1 MLDTLLREDAYKLRS
16 RATPERRADGDW
28 LRIALEGGESVL
40 LPVEPEGFQCDIR
53 TRRRPLRLCAP
64 ATTECPSTDRA
75 DAEPAPAEPS
85 GAERALAEPAPAGR
99 ACAEP
104 APAESRS
111 ASGPAPAGPA
121 SADSGGVERA
131 SAELGDADRADADRA
146 DADRADAERAPV
158 GRADAETAP
167 AEPSGAERALAEPA
181 PVGRACAEPA
191 PAESRSA
198 SGPAPAG
205 PASADSGGVERAS
218 AELGD
223 ADRADAE
230 PGGADRAD
238 AEPASA
244 EPAPADAEPPSA
256 SAPAGESGDCAR
268 TPAERPLTGLVPTL
282 ARLRAAVPD
291 EDRPLYDVFV
301 TECRQALDAMR
312 LHTRIRPGVVA
323 ELAARHGEGRPWTG
337 MPGAV
342 AYDTLAAFR
351 DHPVYPTSRGRAVFT
366 EDQLR
371 AHAPEFH
378 PTFPLRWL
386 VLPREAVAGDPA
398 RLPGWWPTPAQL
410 GLDSGR
416 RRSSGERGRLAF
428 PVHPL
433 TVGRPLEA
441 ALRAAGLDGEARL
454 ADRPLLDV
462 RPTLSMRTV
471 AVADD
476 LADDPLVHL
485 KLPLT
490 TSTLGMRNRRS
501 VKPGTLIDG
510 EVAQRLLE
518 AVIAREP
525 RFGAT
530 VLLADETTH
539 LHAGHELLATLVRRY
554 PPGLENATIVP
565 LAGLLAPAP
574 DGTLVIDGLAARHYS
589 GDVLA
594 LLDDYL
600 TLLFDFHTTL
610 FAYGIALESHQQNI
624 SLVFESG
631 GDNGGAVPRLRLLIK
646 DHDGP
651 RVHAIR
657 LAAMVGGGPAA
668 DLCGFDDRRILTSG
682 DGPVA
687 DVFTTITVHLCA
699 AAPLFE
705 LARLGRAPLD
715 TLLRRLRD
723 RLADAVDRLAVTRP
737 GAAAAVLRRR
747 VLDADRLPV
756 KAMVTAGT
764 LFTKERSGAADI
776 NKHYGTGPNYLL
788 RGSGR

>member
-1 MLDTLLREDAYKLRS
+1 M
-16 RATPERRADGDW
+16 G
-28 LRIALEGGESVL
+28 
-40 LPVEPEGFQCDIR
+40 
-53 TRRRPLRLCAP
+53 
-64 ATTECPSTDRA
+64 
-75 DAEPAPAEPS
+75 
-85 GAERALAEPAPAGR
+85 
-99 ACAEP
+99 
-104 APAESRS
+104 
-111 ASGPAPAGPA
+111 
-121 SADSGGVERA
+121 
-131 SAELGDADRADADRA
+131 
-146 DADRADAERAPV
+146 
-158 GRADAETAP
+158 
-167 AEPSGAERALAEPA
+167 
-181 PVGRACAEPA
+181 
-191 PAESRSA
+191 
-198 SGPAPAG
+198 
-205 PASADSGGVERAS
+205 
-218 AELGD
+218 
-223 ADRADAE
+223 
-230 PGGADRAD
+230 
-238 AEPASA
+238 
-244 EPAPADAEPPSA
+244 
-256 SAPAGESGDCAR
+256 
-268 TPAERPLTGLVPTL
+268 
-282 ARLRAAVPD
+282 
-291 EDRPLYDVFV
+291 
-301 TECRQALDAMR
+301 
-312 LHTRIRPGVVA
+312 
-323 ELAARHGEGRPWTG
+323 
-337 MPGAV
+337 
-342 AYDTLAAFR
+342 
-351 DHPVYPTSRGRAVFT
+351 
-366 EDQLR
+366 
-371 AHAPEFH
+371 
-378 PTFPLRWL
+378 
-386 VLPREAVAGDPA
+386 GDPA
-398 RLPGWWPTPAQL
+398 RLPAWWPTPAQL
-410 GLDSGR
+410 GLASGR
-416 RRSSGERGRLAF
+416 RPSDERRLAF

-476 LADDPLVHL
+476 PLVHL

-510 EVAQRLLE
+510 EVAQRLVE

-554 PPGLENATIVP
+554 PPGLENATVVP

-574 DGTLVIDGLAARHYS
+574 DGTLVIDGLAERHYS

-600 TLLFDFHTTL
+600 TLLFDFHTAL

-631 GDNGGAVPRLRLLIK
+631 GANGGAVPRLRLLIK

-699 AAPLFE
+699 AAPVFE

-723 RLADAVDRLAVTRP
+723 RLTDAVDRLAVTRP
-737 GAAAAVLRRR
+737 GAAAALLRRR

-776 NKHYGTGPNYLL
+776 NKHYVTGPNYLL

>member
-1 MLDTLLREDAYKLRS
+1 MGDRVTEETEEEELLGRVLDTLLREDAYGLRS
-16 RATPERRADGDW
+16 HAVPVRRADGDW
-28 LRIALEGGESVL
+28 LRIALEGIEGPKGFKGGESVL

-53 TRRRPLRLCAP
+53 TRRPARLLCVP
-64 ATTECPSTDRA
+64 GPGGS
-75 DAEPAPAEPS
+75 
-85 GAERALAEPAPAGR
+85 AGR
-99 ACAEP
+99 P
-104 APAESRS
+104 R
-111 ASGPAPAGPA
+111 
-121 SADSGGVERA
+121 RA
-131 SAELGDADRADADRA
+131 
-146 DADRADAERAPV
+146 V
-158 GRADAETAP
+158 
-167 AEPSGAERALAEPA
+167 
-181 PVGRACAEPA
+181 
-191 PAESRSA
+191 
-198 SGPAPAG
+198 
-205 PASADSGGVERAS
+205 
-218 AELGD
+218 
-223 ADRADAE
+223 
-230 PGGADRAD
+230 
-238 AEPASA
+238 
-244 EPAPADAEPPSA
+244 
-256 SAPAGESGDCAR
+256 
-268 TPAERPLTGLVPTL
+268 LTGLDAVL
-282 ARLRAAVPD
+282 GRLRGAVPD
-291 EDRPLYDVFV
+291 EDRALYDVFV
-301 TECRQALDAMR
+301 AECRQALDAMR
-312 LHTRIRPGVVA
+312 LHTRVRPRVVA
-323 ELAARHGEGRPWTG
+323 ELGARYGERWGG
-337 MPGAV
+337 MAGAL

-351 DHPVYPTSRGRAVFT
+351 DHPVYPTSRGRSVFS
-366 EDQLR
+366 EEQLR

-386 VLPREAVAGDPA
+386 VLPREAVYGDPA
-398 RLPGWWPTPAQL
+398 RLPDWWPAPGDL
-410 GLDSGR
+410 GPGPGD
-416 RRSSGERGRLAF
+416 GRLAL

-433 TVGRPLEA
+433 TLGPPLEN
-441 ALRAAGLDGEARL
+441 ALRAAGLHGVARL
-454 ADRPLLDV
+454 AERPLLDV

-490 TSTLGMRNRRS
+490 TSTLGHRNRRS

-510 EVAQRLLE
+510 EVAQRLVE
-518 AVIAREP
+518 AVIEREP

-574 DGTLVIDGLAARHYS
+574 DAPAPDAPAPDASAPDGTLVIDGLAERHYG

-610 FAYGIALESHQQNI
+610 FAYGIALESHQQNT
-624 SLVFESG
+624 SLVFEDGSA
-631 GDNGGAVPRLRLLIK
+631 NGGAVPRLRLLIK

-657 LAAMVGGGPAA
+657 LAAMIGGGPAA

-682 DGPVA
+682 DGPVT

-723 RLADAVDRLAVTRP
+723 RLTDAVDRVAVTRP
-737 GAAAAVLRRR
+737 GAAAALLRGR

-776 NKHYGTGPNYLL
+776 NKHYVTGPNYLL

>member
-1 MLDTLLREDAYKLRS
+1 MTEEEELLGRVLDTLLREDAYKLRS
-16 RATPERRADGDW
+16 RATLERRADGDW

-53 TRRRPLRLCAP
+53 ARRRPLRLSAP
-64 ATTECPSTDRA
+64 ATAEWTLAERA
-75 DAEPAPAEPS
+75 DAEPGDAERTSAEPG
-85 GAERALAEPAPAGR
+85 GAERADAEPGDADRAPAGR
-99 ACAEP
+99 AD
-104 APAESRS
+104 AES
-111 ASGPAPAGPA
+111 
-121 SADSGGVERA
+121 
-131 SAELGDADRADADRA
+131 
-146 DADRADAERAPV
+146 
-158 GRADAETAP
+158 AP
-167 AEPSGAERALAEPA
+167 AEPGDAERTSAEPA
-181 PVGRACAEPA
+181 
-191 PAESRSA
+191 
-198 SGPAPAG
+198 
-205 PASADSGGVERAS
+205 
-218 AELGD
+218 D

-230 PGGADRAD
+230 PGGADRVD
-238 AEPASA
+238 AEPGGAERSPA
-244 EPAPADAEPPSA
+244 EPAPAEPACAEPADAEPPSA
-256 SAPAGESGDCAR
+256 SGPASESRDCA
-268 TPAERPLTGLVPTL
+268 PAERPLTGLAPVL
-282 ARLRAAVPD
+282 GRLRAAVPE

-312 LHTRIRPGVVA
+312 LHTRIRPAVVA
-323 ELAARHGEGRPWTG
+323 ELAARHGEGQWTG

-366 EDQLR
+366 EGQLR

-378 PTFPLRWL
+378 PTFLLRWL
-386 VLPREAVAGDPA
+386 VLPREAVGGDPA
-398 RLPGWWPTPAQL
+398 RLPDWWPTPAQL
-410 GLDSGR
+410 GLGSGR
-416 RRSSGERGRLAF
+416 PSDERRLAF

-476 LADDPLVHL
+476 PLVHL

-490 TSTLGMRNRRS
+490 TATLGMRNRRS

-510 EVAQRLLE
+510 EVAQRLVE

-574 DGTLVIDGLAARHYS
+574 DGTLVIDGLAERHYG

-624 SLVFESG
+624 SLVFEGGGGGG
-631 GDNGGAVPRLRLLIK
+631 GDNAGAVPRLRLLIK

-699 AAPLFE
+699 AAPVFE

-723 RLADAVDRLAVTRP
+723 RLTDAVDRLAVTRP
-737 GAAAAVLRRR
+737 GAAAALLRRR

-776 NKHYGTGPNYLL
+776 NKHYVTGPNYLL

>member
-1 MLDTLLREDAYKLRS
+1 MGDRVTEEEELLGRVLDTLLREDAYKLRS
-16 RATPERRADGDW
+16 RATPERRSDGDW

-53 TRRRPLRLCAP
+53 ARRRPLRLCAP
-64 ATTECPSTDRA
+64 ATSDW
-75 DAEPAPAEPS
+75 
-85 GAERALAEPAPAGR
+85 
-99 ACAEP
+99 
-104 APAESRS
+104 
-111 ASGPAPAGPA
+111 
-121 SADSGGVERA
+121 
-131 SAELGDADRADADRA
+131 
-146 DADRADAERAPV
+146 
-158 GRADAETAP
+158 
-167 AEPSGAERALAEPA
+167 
-181 PVGRACAEPA
+181 
-191 PAESRSA
+191 
-198 SGPAPAG
+198 
-205 PASADSGGVERAS
+205 
-218 AELGD
+218 
-223 ADRADAE
+223 
-230 PGGADRAD
+230 
-238 AEPASA
+238 
-244 EPAPADAEPPSA
+244 
-256 SAPAGESGDCAR
+256 
-268 TPAERPLTGLVPTL
+268 TPAERPLTGLAPVLT
-282 ARLRAAVPD
+282 RLRSAVPD

-312 LHTRIRPGVVA
+312 LHTRIRPAVVA
-323 ELAARHGEGRPWTG
+323 ELAARHGEGRWTG

-386 VLPREAVAGDPA
+386 VLPREAVGGDPA
-398 RLPGWWPTPAQL
+398 RLPAWWPTPAQL
-410 GLDSGR
+410 GLASGR
-416 RRSSGERGRLAF
+416 RPSDERRLAF

-476 LADDPLVHL
+476 PLVHL

-510 EVAQRLLE
+510 EVAQRLVE

-554 PPGLENATIVP
+554 PPGLENATVVP

-574 DGTLVIDGLAARHYS
+574 DGTLVIDGLAERHYS

-600 TLLFDFHTTL
+600 TLLFDFHTAL

-631 GDNGGAVPRLRLLIK
+631 GANGGAVPRLRLLIK

-699 AAPLFE
+699 AAPVFE

-723 RLADAVDRLAVTRP
+723 RLTDAVDRLAVTRP
-737 GAAAAVLRRR
+737 GAAAALLRRR

-776 NKHYGTGPNYLL
+776 NKHYVTGPNYLL

>member
-1 MLDTLLREDAYKLRS
+1 MTEEEELLGRVLDTLLREDAYKLRS
-16 RATPERRADGDW
+16 HAVPVRRADGDW
-28 LRIALEGGESVL
+28 LRIALPGVEGSEGGESVL

-53 TRRRPLRLCAP
+53 TRRPARLLCAS
-64 ATTECPSTDRA
+64 AHGEW
-75 DAEPAPAEPS
+75 EPAAAEQ
-85 GAERALAEPAPAGR
+85 ALAPL
-99 ACAEP
+99 
-104 APAESRS
+104 
-111 ASGPAPAGPA
+111 
-121 SADSGGVERA
+121 GG
-131 SAELGDADRADADRA
+131 
-146 DADRADAERAPV
+146 
-158 GRADAETAP
+158 
-167 AEPSGAERALAEPA
+167 
-181 PVGRACAEPA
+181 
-191 PAESRSA
+191 
-198 SGPAPAG
+198 
-205 PASADSGGVERAS
+205 
-218 AELGD
+218 
-223 ADRADAE
+223 AE
-230 PGGADRAD
+230 PGPPG
-238 AEPASA
+238 PGSA
-244 EPAPADAEPPSA
+244 ERHPGSGAHATSSVPGRPYVAGAASGVVGPDRDRDRGRDGGRAGVAAPPSA
-256 SAPAGESGDCAR
+256 PGRRSAP
-268 TPAERPLTGLVPTL
+268 TVLTGLDAVL
-282 ARLRAAVPD
+282 GRLRRAVPD
-291 EDRPLYDVFV
+291 EDRALYDVFV
-301 TECRQALDAMR
+301 DECRQALDAMR
-312 LHTRIRPGVVA
+312 LHTRVRPRVVA
-323 ELAARHGEGRPWTG
+323 ELGARYGQRWGG
-337 MPGAV
+337 MAGAL

-351 DHPVYPTSRGRAVFT
+351 DHPVYPTSRGRSVFS
-366 EDQLR
+366 EEQLR

-386 VLPREAVAGDPA
+386 VLPREAVCGDPA
-398 RLPGWWPTPAQL
+398 RLPGWWPAPGDL
-410 GLDSGR
+410 GPGPSDGH
-416 RRSSGERGRLAF
+416 LAL

-433 TVGRPLEA
+433 TLGPPLEN
-441 ALRAAGLDGEARL
+441 ALRAAGLHDAARL
-454 ADRPLLDV
+454 AERPLLDV

-490 TSTLGMRNRRS
+490 TSTLGQRNRRS

-510 EVAQRLLE
+510 EVGQRLVA
-518 AVIAREP
+518 AVIEREP

-574 DGTLVIDGLAARHYS
+574 DGTLVIDGLAERHYG

-610 FAYGIALESHQQNI
+610 FAYGIALESHQQNT
-624 SLVFESG
+624 SLVFEDGSE
-631 GDNGGAVPRLRLLIK
+631 NGGAVPRLRLLIK

-657 LAAMVGGGPAA
+657 LAAMIGGGPAA

-723 RLADAVDRLAVTRP
+723 RLTDAVDRLAVTRP
-737 GAAAAVLRRR
+737 GAAAALLRRR

-776 NKHYGTGPNYLL
+776 NKHYVTGPNYLL

>member
-1 MLDTLLREDAYKLRS
+1 MGDRVTEETAETAETAESAESAEEELLGRVLDTLLREDAYKLRG
-16 RATPERRADGDW
+16 RAAPVPRADGDW
-28 LRIALEGGESVL
+28 LRIRIALKGLKGLKGSESVL

-53 TRRRPLRLCAP
+53 ARRPPRLLCLP
-64 ATTECPSTDRA
+64 PHDGQ
-75 DAEPAPAEPS
+75 EPAA
-85 GAERALAEPAPAGR
+85 AGT
-99 ACAEP
+99 
-104 APAESRS
+104 
-111 ASGPAPAGPA
+111 
-121 SADSGGVERA
+121 V
-131 SAELGDADRADADRA
+131 
-146 DADRADAERAPV
+146 
-158 GRADAETAP
+158 
-167 AEPSGAERALAEPA
+167 
-181 PVGRACAEPA
+181 
-191 PAESRSA
+191 
-198 SGPAPAG
+198 
-205 PASADSGGVERAS
+205 
-218 AELGD
+218 
-223 ADRADAE
+223 
-230 PGGADRAD
+230 
-238 AEPASA
+238 
-244 EPAPADAEPPSA
+244 
-256 SAPAGESGDCAR
+256 
-268 TPAERPLTGLVPTL
+268 LTGLDAVL
-282 ARLRAAVPD
+282 GRLRGAVPD
-291 EDRPLYDVFV
+291 EDRALYDVFV
-301 TECRQALDAMR
+301 DECRRALDATR
-312 LHTRIRPGVVA
+312 LHTRVRPRVVA
-323 ELAARHGEGRPWTG
+323 ELGARYGERWAG
-337 MPGAV
+337 MGGSV

-351 DHPVYPTSRGRAVFT
+351 DHPVYPTSRGRALFS

-386 VLPREAVAGDPA
+386 VLPREAVCGDPA
-398 RLPGWWPTPAQL
+398 RLPGWWPAPEEL
-410 GLDSGR
+410 GLGP
-416 RRSSGERGRLAF
+416 GEGRLAL

-433 TVGRPLEA
+433 TLGPPLES
-441 ALRAAGLDGEARL
+441 ALRAAGLQGAARL
-454 ADRPLLDV
+454 AGRPLLDV

-471 AVADD
+471 AVADGLAD
-476 LADDPLVHL
+476 NLADDPLVHL

-490 TSTLGMRNRRS
+490 TSTLGQRNRRS
-501 VKPGTLIDG
+501 IKPGTLADG
-510 EVAQRLLE
+510 EVAQRLVE

-525 RFGAT
+525 RFGRT

-554 PPGLENATIVP
+554 PPGLENTTVVP

-574 DGTLVIDGLAARHYS
+574 APASASDGTLVIDVLAERHYG

-610 FAYGIALESHQQNI
+610 FAYGIALESHQQNT
-624 SLVFESG
+624 SLIFE
-631 GDNGGAVPRLRLLIK
+631 NGGEDIGENRGSAPRLRLLIK

-657 LAAMVGGGPAA
+657 LAAMIGGGPAA

-715 TLLRRLRD
+715 ALLRRLRD
-723 RLADAVDRLAVTRP
+723 RLTDAVDRLAAHRP
-737 GAAAAVLRRR
+737 GAAAELLRRR

-776 NKHYGTGPNYLL
+776 NKHYVTGPNYLL

>member
-1 MLDTLLREDAYKLRS
+1 MGDRVTEEEELLGRVLDTLLREDAYKLRS
-16 RATPERRADGDW
+16 RATPERRSDGDW

-53 TRRRPLRLCAP
+53 ARRRPLRLCAP
-64 ATTECPSTDRA
+64 ATSDW
-75 DAEPAPAEPS
+75 
-85 GAERALAEPAPAGR
+85 
-99 ACAEP
+99 
-104 APAESRS
+104 
-111 ASGPAPAGPA
+111 
-121 SADSGGVERA
+121 
-131 SAELGDADRADADRA
+131 
-146 DADRADAERAPV
+146 
-158 GRADAETAP
+158 
-167 AEPSGAERALAEPA
+167 
-181 PVGRACAEPA
+181 
-191 PAESRSA
+191 
-198 SGPAPAG
+198 
-205 PASADSGGVERAS
+205 
-218 AELGD
+218 
-223 ADRADAE
+223 
-230 PGGADRAD
+230 
-238 AEPASA
+238 
-244 EPAPADAEPPSA
+244 
-256 SAPAGESGDCAR
+256 
-268 TPAERPLTGLVPTL
+268 TPAERPLTGLAPVL
-282 ARLRAAVPD
+282 ARLRSAVPD

-312 LHTRIRPGVVA
+312 LHTRIRPAVVA
-323 ELAARHGEGRPWTG
+323 ELAARHGEGRWTG

-386 VLPREAVAGDPA
+386 VLPREAVSGDPA
-398 RLPGWWPTPAQL
+398 RLPAWWPTPAQL
-410 GLDSGR
+410 GLASGR
-416 RRSSGERGRLAF
+416 RPSDERRLAF

-476 LADDPLVHL
+476 PLVHL

-510 EVAQRLLE
+510 EVAQRLVE

-554 PPGLENATIVP
+554 PPGLENATVVP

-574 DGTLVIDGLAARHYS
+574 DGTLVIDGLAERHYS

-600 TLLFDFHTTL
+600 TLLFDFHTAL

-631 GDNGGAVPRLRLLIK
+631 GANGGAVPRLRLLIK

-699 AAPLFE
+699 AAPVFE

-723 RLADAVDRLAVTRP
+723 RLTDAVDRLAVTRP
-737 GAAAAVLRRR
+737 GAAAALLRRR

-776 NKHYGTGPNYLL
+776 NKHYVTGPNYLL

>member
-1 MLDTLLREDAYKLRS
+1 MLDTLLREDAYGLRS
-16 RATPERRADGDW
+16 HAVPVRRADGDW
-28 LRIALEGGESVL
+28 LRIALKRVKRVKRLDGSDGSDGSEGFDGFEGGESVL

-53 TRRRPLRLCAP
+53 ARRPPRLLCVP
-64 ATTECPSTDRA
+64 AHGER
-75 DAEPAPAEPS
+75 EPAAAEQ
-85 GAERALAEPAPAGR
+85 ALAPP
-99 ACAEP
+99 
-104 APAESRS
+104 
-111 ASGPAPAGPA
+111 
-121 SADSGGVERA
+121 
-131 SAELGDADRADADRA
+131 
-146 DADRADAERAPV
+146 
-158 GRADAETAP
+158 TA
-167 AEPSGAERALAEPA
+167 
-181 PVGRACAEPA
+181 
-191 PAESRSA
+191 
-198 SGPAPAG
+198 
-205 PASADSGGVERAS
+205 
-218 AELGD
+218 
-223 ADRADAE
+223 AE
-230 PGGADRAD
+230 PGPPGPGSAEGHPGSGAHGTSAVPGRPGVAGAASGVVGGDRRVRAGGGTGGG
-238 AEPASA
+238 AGGGAGSA
-244 EPAPADAEPPSA
+244 EPLSVPGPGGSA
-256 SAPAGESGDCAR
+256 G
-268 TPAERPLTGLVPTL
+268 RPRRAVLTGLDAVL
-282 ARLRAAVPD
+282 GRLRGAVPD
-291 EDRPLYDVFV
+291 EDRALYDVFV
-301 TECRQALDAMR
+301 AECRQALDAMR
-312 LHTRIRPGVVA
+312 LHTRVRPRVVA
-323 ELAARHGEGRPWTG
+323 ELGARYGERWGG
-337 MPGAV
+337 MAGAL

-351 DHPVYPTSRGRAVFT
+351 DHPVYPTSRGRSLFS
-366 EDQLR
+366 EEQLR

-386 VLPREAVAGDPA
+386 VLPGEAVYGHPA
-398 RLPGWWPTPAQL
+398 RLPDWWPAPGEL
-410 GLDSGR
+410 GPGPSD
-416 RRSSGERGRLAF
+416 GRLAL

-433 TVGRPLEA
+433 TLGPPLEN
-441 ALRAAGLDGEARL
+441 ALRAAGLHGVARL
-454 ADRPLLDV
+454 AERPLLDV

-490 TSTLGMRNRRS
+490 TSTLGHRNRRS

-510 EVAQRLLE
+510 EVAQRLVE
-518 AVIAREP
+518 AVIEREP

-530 VLLADETTH
+530 VLLADEATH

-565 LAGLLAPAP
+565 LAGLLAPASDAPAP
-574 DGTLVIDGLAARHYS
+574 DGTLVIDGLAERHYG

-610 FAYGIALESHQQNI
+610 FAYGIALESHQQNT
-624 SLVFESG
+624 SLVFEDGSA
-631 GDNGGAVPRLRLLIK
+631 NGGAVPRLRLLIK

-657 LAAMVGGGPAA
+657 LAAMIGGGPAA

-682 DGPVA
+682 DGPVT

-723 RLADAVDRLAVTRP
+723 RLTDAVDRVAVTRP
-737 GAAAAVLRRR
+737 GAAAALLRGR

-776 NKHYGTGPNYLL
+776 NKHYVTGPNYLL